1 MSTISMK
8 VADHAYATNHPS
20 LTDDL
25 KKHLQSNGTNAG
37 NIGQLTRQYYMET
50 YLPNSIKKV
59 SPSVPKTDETNI
71 FKDYSV
77 ELTKK
82 DDKWAFSDKDNYV
95 ERWDYYLLPY
105 TYTGQQETITKN
117 VKHKKISQT
126 ADLITTCKDSQDIQE
141 QVNKIQVETERHRN
155 RPSICDLTIST
166 IINLFN

>member
-8 VADHAYATNHPS
+8 VADDAYATNYPS
-20 LTDDL
+20 LTDDR

-37 NIGQLTRQYYMET
+37 NVDQLTRQYYMET

-117 VKHKKISQT
+117 VKHKKISRT
-126 ADLITTCKDSQDIQE
+126 ADFFRLYNFCSG
-141 QVNKIQVETERHRN
+141 
-155 RPSICDLTIST
+155 
-166 IINLFN
+166 

>member
-8 VADHAYATNHPS
+8 VADDAYATNYPS

-37 NIGQLTRQYYMET
+37 NVDQLTRQYYMET

-82 DDKWAFSDKDNYV
+82 DDKWPFPTKITMSKD
-95 ERWDYYLLPY
+95 
-105 TYTGQQETITKN
+105 GITIYSPTP
-117 VKHKKISQT
+117 I
-126 ADLITTCKDSQDIQE
+126 
-141 QVNKIQVETERHRN
+141 QVNKKQLQKMLNTKKSAERL
-155 RPSICDLTIST
+155 IF
-166 IINLFN
+166 FN

>member
-8 VADHAYATNHPS
+8 VADDAYATNYPS

-37 NIGQLTRQYYMET
+37 NVDQLTRQYYMET

-82 DDKWAFSDKDNYV
+82 DDKWAFSDKDSYV
-95 ERWDYYLLPY
+95 EKWDYYLLSY
-105 TYTGQQETITKN
+105 TYTG
-117 VKHKKISQT
+117 
-126 ADLITTCKDSQDIQE
+126 
-141 QVNKIQVETERHRN
+141 
-155 RPSICDLTIST
+155 
-166 IINLFN
+166 